1 VSANVEIKK
10 QVVSEI
16 TERIQ
21 NAKSVVLVKFA
32 GLTVA
37 EDTAIRNE
45 FRKAEVEYK
54 VYKNTLIKKA
64 FENLGVNSFDAD
76 LNGPTAV
83 AFGKEET
90 DASKQVVEASKKYAD
105 KIQAKS
111 AYIGGSY
118 VDEKGVQNTQQFRQK
133 RNFTQCS
140 LELYATLREVLQWL
154 LKLLQTKWLRL
165 KRN

>member
-1 VSANVEIKK
+1 MSANVELKK
-10 QVVSEI
+10 QVVADI
-16 TERIQ
+16 TEKIQ
-21 NAKSVVLVKFA
+21 GAKSVVLVKFA

-45 FRKAEVEYK
+45 FRKAEIEYK
-54 VYKNTLIKKA
+54 VYKNTLIRKA
-64 FENLGVNSFDAD
+64 FAGLGVNDFDND

-111 AYIGGSY
+111 AYIGGAY
-118 VDEKGVQNTQQFRQK
+118 VDEAGVKKYAAIPSKPELYSMLAGTLS
-133 RNFTQCS
+133 NFTRCLAVAIKAVADKKAEAQ
-140 LELYATLREVLQWL
+140 A
-154 LKLLQTKWLRL
+154 
-165 KRN
+165 

>member
-1 VSANVEIKK
+1 MSANVEIKK

-64 FENLGVNSFDAD
+64 FASLGVNSFDAD

-111 AYIGGSY
+111 AYIGGEY
-118 VDEKGVQNTQQFRQK
+118 VDEKGVKQYAAIPSKPELYSMLAGTLS
-133 RNFTQCS
+133 NFTRGLAVAIKAVADKMAEAQ
-140 LELYATLREVLQWL
+140 A
-154 LKLLQTKWLRL
+154 
-165 KRN
+165 